1 MSHRDS
7 SDCKPKLN
15 FEYLRTAI
23 NWLLKGADFATVRW
37 RSDCTW
43 GTARLLAV
51 AALLWSW
58 ADEKLVGD
66 RFSTARRIV
75 LAMFPQKQ
83 TVAGT
88 YQAFIKLL
96 RKWTPAFVLILQQT
110 LRQRMQTDLAD
121 SMMIGKWVLY
131 GVDGSRV
138 NLARTK
144 AMEQAFSASKR
155 KNKKEKGKGRKKKQY
170 AKAADA
176 KKANSVTMWIT
187 TLWHFGTG
195 LPWDWRL
202 GASDSSERAHWL
214 EMMKGIVE
222 RALFVAD
229 AGFVGY
235 EYSSAAISAGHQV
248 LLRVGSN
255 VTLLKKLGY
264 AKEVDGT
271 VYLWPNKA
279 AKKRQP
285 PLVFRLVVAHNGKHP
300 IYLITSILSTRD
312 LSDAHVL
319 EAYQRRWGIELFYRH
334 LKQTFE
340 MHKLKSTSPESAY
353 VEMNWALLG
362 LWSMALYAL
371 RELRQKGIDP
381 NRLSFAKLIRA
392 FQRIIRDYLHPVEQK
407 KKLCDLLREAVIDE
421 YQRSNSKTSRD
432 YPRKKKESP
441 PGAPNIQVATKT
453 QMQLAKALNE

>member
-1 MSHRDS
+1 M
-7 SDCKPKLN
+7 
-15 FEYLRTAI
+15 
-23 NWLLKGADFATVRW
+23 
-37 RSDCTW
+37 
-43 GTARLLAV
+43 

-58 ADEKLVGD
+58 SDEKLVGD
-66 RFSTARRIV
+66 RFSTARRIA

-83 TVAGT
+83 LVAVT

-96 RKWTPAFVLILQQT
+96 RKWTPAFVLILQAT

-121 SMMIGKWVLY
+121 SMKLGKWVLF

-138 NLARTK
+138 NLPRTT
-144 AMEQAFSASKR
+144 AIEQAFSASKR
-155 KNKKEKGKGRKKKQY
+155 KNKKGKGKAHKKKKY
-170 AKAADA
+170 ATAAAA
-176 KKANSVTMWIT
+176 KKANTVTMWIT

-202 GASDSSERAHWL
+202 GPGDSSERGDWL
-214 EMMKGIVE
+214 EMIKGIVE

-255 VTLLKKLGY
+255 VTLIKKLGY

-271 VYLWPNKA
+271 VYLWPCKA
-279 AKKRQP
+279 AKKLQP
-285 PLVFRLVVAHNGKHP
+285 PLVFRLVVAHNGQHP
-300 IYLITSILSTRD
+300 IYLITSVQSTRD
-312 LSDAHVL
+312 LSDAQVL
-319 EAYQRRWGIELFYRH
+319 EAYKRRWGIELFYRH

-371 RELRQKGIDP
+371 RELLQKGIDP

-392 FQRIIRDYLHPVEQK
+392 FQRIMRDYLHPIEQK
-407 KKLCDLLREAVIDE
+407 KKLCDLLGEAVIDD
-421 YQRSNSKTSRD
+421 YDRSTSNKTSRD

-441 PGAPNIQVATKT
+441 PGAPNILVATKA
-453 QMQLAKALNE
+453 QMQLAKELNE